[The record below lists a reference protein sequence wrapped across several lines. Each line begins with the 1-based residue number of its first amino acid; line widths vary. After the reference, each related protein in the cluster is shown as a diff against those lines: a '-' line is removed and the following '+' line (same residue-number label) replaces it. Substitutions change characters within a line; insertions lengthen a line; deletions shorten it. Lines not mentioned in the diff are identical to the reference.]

1 MLAPIPKFS
10 HMLTQILTRVST
22 FFRINRPISE
32 LFAEVCLNCLQKN
45 AFVQIK
51 ISFFWKGINIGP
63 TMIGLTCGL
72 CFLFLPLFLLHCIL
86 FNEKKAKRINKQ
98 LCFLEPYFGGVWH
111 RGIAVKIL
119 FDRMHAEQESP

>member
-32 LFAEVCLNCLQKN
+32 LFAEVCLNCLQKS

-51 ISFFWKGINIGP
+51 ISFLERNKYWTNNDWANMWIVFSLLTTISSSLYPFQRKEGKKDKQTVVLSRTLFWRSMASWDSSQNP
-63 TMIGLTCGL
+63 
-72 CFLFLPLFLLHCIL
+72 
-86 FNEKKAKRINKQ
+86 
-98 LCFLEPYFGGVWH
+98 V
-111 RGIAVKIL
+111 
-119 FDRMHAEQESP
+119 